1 VTAPPTQTSAPTET
15 VPVDPT
21 ATTVPT
27 TTTTSTTTTTT
38 TLVPPIPGTIT
49 DLNTTVP
56 RGVVDPTW
64 PVPTIDPERYTVGS
78 C

>member
-1 VTAPPTQTSAPTET
+1 
-15 VPVDPT
+15 VP
-21 ATTVPT
+21 
-27 TTTTSTTTTTT
+27 TTTTSTTTSTTST
-38 TLVPPIPGTIT
+38 TLVPPIPGVIT

-64 PVPTIDPERYTVGS
+64 PVPTIDPALYTVGS